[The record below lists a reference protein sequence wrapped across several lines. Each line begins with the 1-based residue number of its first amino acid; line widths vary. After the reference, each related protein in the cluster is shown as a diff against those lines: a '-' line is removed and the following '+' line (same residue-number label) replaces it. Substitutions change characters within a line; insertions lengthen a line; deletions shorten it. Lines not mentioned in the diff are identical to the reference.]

1 MILCK
6 NCSPRKE
13 CFYYQNGETR
23 TECKFYK
30 QMTEQEYIQTCTT
43 EQLEDVLWEKING
56 AFNSG
61 YACCN
66 LKQDKDY
73 VGRYKRFKEWLKQ
86 PHTPFS

>member
-30 QMTEQEYIQTCTT
+30 QMTEQEYIQSCNT
-43 EQLEDVLWEKING
+43 EQLAECLTNISFNTGYDSYNVVLRKII
-56 AFNSG
+56 
-61 YACCN
+61 
-66 LKQDKDY
+66 
-73 VGRYKRFKEWLKQ
+73 EWLKQ
-86 PHTPFS
+86 PHREENEK